1 MMISSFVNNLSG
13 CSLSR
18 GSTLILII
26 WYPWSSDCH
35 FSPFSIP
42 ACLCTLLFY
51 MEQTVI
57 LQMFM
62 QTKRFLVS
70 HFEDLRETYCK
81 AFQREKKVCFTKRDF
96 ILLHS
101 WQVPFFTSSQG
112 MVISIIPCAMYSI
125 YSENGGKHIR
135 ICIFFVLEIR
145 F

>member
-18 GSTLILII
+18 GSTLSLVI

-81 AFQREKKVCFTKRDF
+81 AFQRQKSLFYKKRFYFTP
-96 ILLHS
+96 LLASAIFHIQL
-101 WQVPFFTSSQG
+101 WNGYQY
-112 MVISIIPCAMYSI
+112 YSLCHVQ
-125 YSENGGKHIR
+125 Y
-135 ICIFFVLEIR
+135 IFRERRKAHTYLHFLCS
-145 F
+145 

>member
-1 MMISSFVNNLSG
+1 MMISSFVNKLSD

-18 GSTLILII
+18 GSTLILVI

-42 ACLCTLLFY
+42 ACLCTPLFY

-81 AFQREKKVCFTKRDF
+81 AFQREKK
-96 ILLHS
+96 
-101 WQVPFFTSSQG
+101 
-112 MVISIIPCAMYSI
+112 
-125 YSENGGKHIR
+125 
-135 ICIFFVLEIR
+135 FVLQKEILFYSTFGKCHFSHLVMEWLSVLFLVPCIVYIQR
-145 F
+145 TEESTYLSAFSLFLK